1 VWLRNGAS
9 VGDGPSYVVSS
20 GDVGQELACEVT
32 ATNRKGEAASATSG
46 SVTAIA
52 RVVHA
57 VPEASTEAAASSAAF
72 VPGGQITNEL
82 LANPNL
88 TIETTQKLKGSKAGF
103 STRELTVA
111 LGHPG
116 AAAGRPKTRR
126 APRGHYK
133 AQIIEYQ
140 ITVTNTG
147 NVPLTLTNLG
157 DPNCGH
163 ISPAGPLGEQLQPGH
178 SARYSCQRSVA
189 HDGTYLNQ
197 ATIEATPPVGDGF
210 TISRTSNETV
220 ALGPNPEPT
229 AETGAATEVTQ
240 RSALVAGN
248 VNPHGRKVT
257 ICEFEY
263 WTTAA
268 PHRATCAKSPGHGT
282 RPVKV
287 TARLENLRPATT
299 YHYAIAA
306 GNPTGTSRG
315 NPQQFTTPAAP
326 EAITQ
331 TATGVG

>member
-1 VWLRNGAS
+1 VWLRNGAR
-9 VGDGPSYVVSS
+9 VGEGPSYVVTS

-32 ATNRKGEAASATSG
+32 ATNRQGEAASATSAP
-46 SVTAIA
+46 VT
-52 RVVHA
+52 VL
-57 VPEASTEAAASSAAF
+57 AAAIF
-72 VPGGQITNEL
+72 PGAQIAKVL
-82 LANPNL
+82 LPNPNL

-178 SARYSCQRSVA
+178 SARYSCQRSVS

>member
-1 VWLRNGAS
+1 VWLRNGARVS
-9 VGDGPSYVVSS
+9 EGPSYVVTS
-20 GDVGQELACEVT
+20 GEVGQELACEVT
-32 ATNRKGEAASATSG
+32 ATNRQGEAASATSAP
-46 SVTAIA
+46 VT
-52 RVVHA
+52 VL
-57 VPEASTEAAASSAAF
+57 AAAPSSAVI
-72 VPGGQITNEL
+72 VPGAQIAKVL
-82 LANPNL
+82 LPNPNL
-88 TIETTQKLKGSKAGF
+88 TIQTTQKLKGSKAGF

-111 LGHPG
+111 LGRPG
-116 AAAGRPKTRR
+116 VAAGRPKTRH
-126 APRGHYK
+126 APRHYRT
-133 AQIIEYQ
+133 QIIEYQ

-147 NVPLTLTNLG
+147 NVPLTLTNLS

-240 RSALVAGN
+240 RSALVAAN

-263 WTTAA
+263 WTTATL
-268 PHRATCAKSPGHGT
+268 HRAMCAKSPGHGT
-282 RPVKV
+282 GPVKV
-287 TARLENLRPATT
+287 TALLRNLRPATT
-299 YHYAIAA
+299 YQYAIAA
-306 GNPTGTSRG
+306 GNPTGTDRG
-315 NPQQFTTPAAP
+315 NPRQFTTPAAP

-331 TATGVG
+331 TATGVGWHAAN